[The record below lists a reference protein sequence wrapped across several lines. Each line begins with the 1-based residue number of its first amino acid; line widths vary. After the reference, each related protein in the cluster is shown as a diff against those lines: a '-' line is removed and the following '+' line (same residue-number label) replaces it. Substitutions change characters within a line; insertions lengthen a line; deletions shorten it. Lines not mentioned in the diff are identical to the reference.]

1 MRSVFSAVLLTSGL
15 AAFAQLQGQNEHDH
29 HQAVNRRGDQVM
41 GFSHEKTKHHFY
53 LYGDGGAIEV
63 ETIDPNDTDG
73 RDQIRSHLRHIPQM
87 FAAGDFNAPM
97 LIHDQVPPGVSVL
110 QRLKS
115 EVVYDF
121 ENRDKGAAIQ
131 IHTKSPEALKAIH
144 EFLRFQISDHQTGD
158 TSGVSRRP

>member
-1 MRSVFSAVLLTSGL
+1 MRNVFSAVLLTYGL
-15 AAFAQLQGQNEHDH
+15 AAFAQQQGQHEHEH
-29 HQAVNRRGDQVM
+29 HQAVNQRGDQVM
-41 GFSHEKTKHHFY
+41 GFSHEKTKHHFR

-63 ETIDPNDTDG
+63 ETIDPKDTDS
-73 RDQIRSHLRHIPQM
+73 RDQIRSHLWHISQM

-97 LIHDQVPPGVSVL
+97 LIHDQTPPGVPVL

-131 IHTKSPEALKAIH
+131 IHTKNPEALKAIH
-144 EFLRFQISDHQTGD
+144 EFLRFQISDHQTAD
-158 TSGVSRRP
+158 ASGVSRRP